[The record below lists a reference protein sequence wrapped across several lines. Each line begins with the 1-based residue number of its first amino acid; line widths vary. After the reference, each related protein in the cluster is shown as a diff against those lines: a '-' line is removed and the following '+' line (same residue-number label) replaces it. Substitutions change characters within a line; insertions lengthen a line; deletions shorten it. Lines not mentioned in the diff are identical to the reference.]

1 MFPSKMNTEKNRKQ
15 RIWMDADVARA
26 REQKSRVCRAVA
38 GAEAHAG
45 VEAEAA
51 RQEEVAAADIGG
63 AVAGGERSAQ
73 A

>member
-1 MFPSKMNTEKNRKQ
+1 
-15 RIWMDADVARA
+15 MDADVARA